1 MRGSIIF
8 TILRSDGH
16 AVKTEQFNIL
26 SKNKE
31 QENRKFLAGLRKKDA
46 RMVDDAFHSVHHE
59 VFEEIN
65 CIECANCCKTT
76 SPIFYPND
84 IDKVARALRLR
95 PGDFIEKYLRVDE
108 DGDYV
113 LKSSPCP
120 FLDFENHCTVYAD
133 RPRACR
139 EYPHTDRKKM
149 VQITELTLKN
159 TLVCPAVFEM
169 VERLKLASIK

>member
-1 MRGSIIF
+1 MGEKREPVI
-8 TILRSDGH
+8 
-16 AVKTEQFNIL
+16 TEQFTL
-26 SKNKE
+26 QAKNKE
-31 QENRKFLAGLRKKDA
+31 QENRKYLGRLKRMDA
-46 RMVDDAFHSVHHE
+46 RKVDDAFHSVHEE
-59 VFEEIN
+59 VFEEVD
-65 CIECANCCKTT
+65 CLKCANCCKTT
-76 SPIFYPND
+76 SPIFYQTD
-84 IDKVARALRLR
+84 IERIAKGLRMR

-120 FLDFENHCTVYAD
+120 FLDEDNYCRVYED

-159 TLVCPAVFEM
+159 TIVCPAVFEM
-169 VERLKLASIK
+169 VERLKAMPIK